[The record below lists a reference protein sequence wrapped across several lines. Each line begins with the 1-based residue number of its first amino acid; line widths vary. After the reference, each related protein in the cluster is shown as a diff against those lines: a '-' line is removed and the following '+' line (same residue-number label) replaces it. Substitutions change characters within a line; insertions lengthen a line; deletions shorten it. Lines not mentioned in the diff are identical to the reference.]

1 MLGIPEDAYVILP
14 PHWRGSQFKLN
25 ANIFPTPILFEIADP
40 ILKFAVETQ
49 HFLKNSCNDTI
60 YKLNCL
66 RQSTPSDIHETF
78 FPFLS
83 SRDIMG
89 LLKVEVLEEH
99 FVYDIFKVDSIK
111 ANTSTLFE
119 ANIFMKPFKKVAS
132 YHMFYDNLSVVDQSV
147 EMNSSSNIENC
158 PELIIFRSDSKLV
171 YWKGI
176 IAFREDSWIYAFLS
190 LSLLGVTF
198 CMAILVF
205 LLTAI
210 YQKRILEGNP
220 LMTIFLLFAVML
232 VFCAVLPF
240 SIESRQKSLCTVKL
254 LSITLSYA
262 AVFSLLL
269 SRAIVL
275 SSAAKEIGFISHIA
289 GQVQSFLCLFIFGVQ
304 AALSLHSINYC
315 THMFTEGYDF
325 VFLMSYNIV
334 LLLIL
339 LCLAPLMY
347 KSQRNYREGKYFTI
361 AIALIVLTWCVWL
374 PGFAILCS
382 EWKEMMVC
390 LGLVT
395 TGGICLGTIFIPR
408 TYLMTIAAERD
419 KITSA
424 LPSLNT
430 TTSGLDIY
438 RAHPQV
444 N

>member
-1 MLGIPEDAYVILP
+1 MILP
-14 PHWRGSQFKLN
+14 PHWRGNQFKLN
-25 ANIFPTPILFEIADP
+25 ANIFPTPLLFEIADP

-49 HFLKNSCNDTI
+49 HFLEKSCNETI

-66 RQSTPSDIHETF
+66 RQSKPDMQGTL
-78 FPFLS
+78 FPFLT

-99 FVYDIFKVDSIK
+99 FVYDIFKVDSFK
-111 ANTSTLFE
+111 TNTSTLFE
-119 ANIFMKPFKKVAS
+119 GNIFMKPFKKVAS
-132 YHMFYDNLSVVDQSV
+132 YNMFYDNLSVVDHSLDL
-147 EMNSSSNIENC
+147 NSSSSNSENC

-171 YWKGI
+171 YWKGL

-205 LLTAI
+205 LLTAV
-210 YQKRILEGNP
+210 YRKRILEGNP

-240 SIESRQKSLCTVKL
+240 SIESRRRSLCTVKV

-275 SSAAKEIGFISHIA
+275 SSVVKEIGFISHIA

-304 AALSLHSINYC
+304 AALSLHSMSYC
-315 THMFTEGYDF
+315 SRMFNEGYDF
-325 VFLMSYNIV
+325 VFLMSYNMV

-339 LCLAPLMY
+339 LCLTPLMY

-361 AIALIVLTWCVWL
+361 AIVLIIITWCVWL
-374 PGFAILCS
+374 PGFAVLCS

-395 TGGICLGTIFIPR
+395 TGFICLGTIFIPR